1 MKLQGIFADITT
13 PFDHKGDI
21 YKVKVQH
28 NVEKWNRTT
37 LAGYVVCGAAGEG
50 TLLSAEEKATVWE
63 MVAKF
68 AAAEKLLIAAT
79 GTPGVRESVALCNRA
94 AELGYQAVF
103 VESRHRVAETQ
114 SLYFRSVADQSK
126 IPVIVAGTEPDGAA
140 AAAQHPNIVAACDR
154 TGRAARPG
162 LQALVSSA
170 SHLWPALEAGASG
183 AILDFAAAAPYAAI
197 AIWEAHRTRE
207 QEAGLEWQNRIARA
221 AELISECGYGVPGLK
236 HAMDLNAYYG
246 GPPRLPLT
254 IPSAAA
260 RIELADALRELKG

>member
-28 NVEKWNRTT
+28 NVEKWNKTT

-50 TLLSAEEKATVWE
+50 ALLSAEEKIAVWE

-68 AAAEKLLIAAT
+68 AAPEKLLIAAAAA
-79 GTPGVRESVALCNRA
+79 PGVRETVALANRA
-94 AELGYQAVF
+94 ADLGYKAALI
-103 VESRHRVAETQ
+103 ESPQRDANTQ
-114 SLYFRSVADQSK
+114 LIYFRAIADQSR
-126 IPVIVAGTEPDGAA
+126 IPLIVAGEAA
-140 AAAQHPNIVAACDR
+140 VQHPNVAAVCDHSA
-154 TGRAARPG
+154 TVASDG
-162 LQALVSSA
+162 LQMLAGSVSD
-170 SHLWPALEAGASG
+170 LWPMLQSGASG

-207 QEAGLEWQNRIARA
+207 DEAGREMQGRIMRA
-221 AELISECGYGVPGLK
+221 SEVIHGPPGLK

-246 GPPRLPLT
+246 GPPRLPLVV
-254 IPSAAA
+254 PSADA
-260 RIELADALRELKG
+260 RRQIEEAFRDLKG

>member
-50 TLLSAEEKATVWE
+50 ALLNAEEKVAVWE
-63 MVAKF
+63 MVAKY
-68 AAAEKLLIAAT
+68 AAPDKLLIAASAA
-79 GTPGVRESVALCNRA
+79 PGVRETIHLSNRA
-94 AELGYQAVF
+94 ADLGYKAALID
-103 VESRHRVAETQ
+103 SPHRRTETE

-126 IPVIVAGTEPDGAA
+126 IPLILAGAA
-140 AAAQHPNIVAACDR
+140 PDVTAAQHPNVIAVCD
-154 TGRAARPG
+154 TNGRAAIAG
-162 LQALVSSA
+162 VQLLVSSA
-170 SHLWPALEAGASG
+170 AHLWAALQSGASG

-197 AIWEAHRTRE
+197 SIWEAHRTRE
-207 QEAGLEWQNRIARA
+207 EEAGIDLQNRIRRA
-221 AELISECGYGVPGLK
+221 AEVIGECYGVPGLK

-246 GPPRLPLT
+246 GPPRLPLVVPT
-254 IPSAAA
+254 AEA
-260 RIELADALRELKG
+260 RHEIDEAFRELKG

>member
-21 YKVKVQH
+21 YRVKVQH

-50 TLLSAEEKATVWE
+50 APLSAEEKVAVWE
-63 MVAKF
+63 MVAKL
-68 AAAEKLLIAAT
+68 ATEDKLLIAASAA
-79 GTPGVRESVALCNRA
+79 PGVRETVSLSNRA
-94 AELGYQAVF
+94 AGLGYKAALID
-103 VESRHRVAETQ
+103 SPHRRPEID

-126 IPVIVAGTEPDGAA
+126 IPLILAGSAPALAA
-140 AAAQHPNIVAACDR
+140 AAPHPNVIAVCDPLGRSAFAGIQVLLTSAA
-154 TGRAARPG
+154 
-162 LQALVSSA
+162 
-170 SHLWPALEAGASG
+170 HLWTALQSGASG

-197 AIWEAHRTRE
+197 SIWEAHRTRE
-207 QEAGLEWQNRIARA
+207 EEAGIDLQNRIRRA
-221 AELISECGYGVPGLK
+221 AELIERYGVPGLK

-254 IPSAAA
+254 TPPAEV
-260 RIELADALRELKG
+260 RQEIEEAFRELKG